1 MVKKVRPLCEMLSK
15 MIEENRRDF
24 HETKYVFFD

>member
-24 HETKYVFFD
+24 HETNVFFD